1 MSQLGRI
8 SGQLL
13 KDNLTRNG
21 HDLTFDDDLLHLDVT
36 NRRIGI
42 NTITPLSDLIGTEGL
57 DVIGTTR
64 TTDLEVTN
72 QADLGDLTI
81 LGNTI
86 TSNTGTLNLTNG
98 AGDQVNYQ
106 VKLVVDNIDINN
118 NIISTNDADVNLELR
133 PNGTGSVE
141 INANTNVYG
150 NIYATGNIRADG
162 NITVGDANTDNITIN
177 ADVNSNIIPDAD
189 NTYQLGAGG
198 TTYESITDYTPGDA
212 TLTVSSSG
220 TSVVLSIPAAGP
232 TWVDDLTDDSAG
244 TVYEILLDGELTTNS
259 ITTTAAWTGTNPQTV
274 TTTNDSIP
282 DGTYNVASIRYGM
295 KRWLDL
301 WAQNVYADNVVSGG
315 ITVDGVDLTLRPG
328 NIYFVSTNGSDSLTV
343 SGTHQNDP
351 FLTVKHALSMTVPG
365 DTVFIYPGTYLE
377 TFPLTI
383 PAGVTVK
390 GHSVCSVLIEPTIAT
405 IDLDA
410 ILLNGE
416 VTVED
421 ITIGNFRY
429 NSTNNTGYAFR
440 LANNFLVT
448 SRSPYI
454 RNVTVISKGSAISG
468 SDPYGFDSNDAG
480 KGILADGSVANV
492 LSKEVSLLFS
502 NATFITPNQECIT
515 ATNGVRIE
523 WLNSFTYFADKG
535 FNLLSGSTGFAG
547 AGLTRLRIDNRVG
560 TWAAGNTVSYYDTD
574 GVTVLGTG
582 VIDSIDGNYVNLTG
596 KCVGFETVTDRV
608 PTTLYAQGNAK
619 LSTAQ
624 KKYGTASLALD
635 GVGDYVTHPSAPDFA
650 FGTGDFCLEAWIYR
664 TTNIGASQILFDFR
678 TATSQIVPDIF
689 LSATYVPGYLVNGS
703 QVITGSA
710 PISLNTWTHIAVSRE
725 GTNTRLFV
733 NGTQSGSTYTDNN
746 NYIQCPLTLGARFDG
761 TLGFY
766 GYIDD
771 VRITKGLARY
781 TGTFTAPAAELTG
794 DLDTVLLL
802 HFNGANNSTTF
813 LDSGITLQDI
823 RNTTTGGSAT
833 VINFADYSDFGV
845 EVRSIG
851 SANVYGNYGV
861 YGDGDGVIAYLISQ
875 NFSYVGSGKVSTN
888 DPNDAIHA
896 NEIVKLNRA
905 KIYYTT
911 VDNEGT
917 FNVGDLFYVN
927 QKTGDVTFDGSSFN
941 ITASA
946 GVSFTDGV
954 HTTTITPTNID
965 TGNIRI
971 SGNTIESITGDV
983 IVTAA
988 SGAINLQNN
997 TFITGDLDVTG
1008 DITLGGNITIGD
1020 QSTDTVSFVAAITSN
1035 LIPATTAFYDL
1046 GTDLLRWQ
1054 TAYLNRAEID
1064 GVVIDSNTIST
1075 TIGNDNLTLSANGS
1089 GKVLIPSNNVQIDQ
1103 TLTVNGTTTL
1113 KGTTVNGSITQTG
1126 DVTQTGDFTLTGN
1139 ADITGNLTVS
1149 SFAQF
1154 EKIKIDLNTIA
1165 TTTTNTD
1172 LILEADGAGKIYIPT
1187 NDVLINQ
1194 NLTVNGIATFN
1205 NIDASTITADSYS
1218 TGDILIENNS
1228 ISTTLTDSNLQLSA
1242 NGVGKILIPSNNVQ
1256 IDQALTVNGTTT
1268 LKGTTVNGDI
1278 TQTGN
1283 VTQTG
1288 DFTQIGNTEITGTL
1302 TVSSFAQFE
1311 KIKIDLNTIA
1321 TSVADTDLILEA
1333 NGTGKISIPTND
1345 VLINQNLTVNGT
1357 TTLAD
1362 LNATSVTADSF
1373 STGDILIE
1381 NNSISTTLADSDLEL
1396 TANGIG
1402 IVSIPSNDVQIDQAL
1417 TVNGTTTLKGT
1428 TVNGDIT
1435 QTGDVTQT
1443 GDFTQIGNTD
1453 ITGNLTVSSFA
1464 QFEKIRIDSNTI
1476 AATAT
1481 DTDLILEADGTAKIS
1496 IPTNDVLINQNLTV
1510 NGLVSVNSLDV
1521 TGNITADSFS
1531 TDDILI
1537 QDNYITTTVAG
1548 SDLELIANGV
1558 GIISIPNNDV
1568 EIDQALT
1575 TNGDLTVTTGLTSL
1589 KDTSITGTITQS
1601 GGDIDQT
1608 GNFTTSGLTEVTGNI
1623 TATGYLEMSD
1633 ITISGNLVEV
1643 TSTNTDLDLR
1653 PNGTGNVIFE
1663 DIEVSNNT
1671 FSSTGTNQDII
1682 LEPQGIGSVIVNSNQ
1697 SLIIPVGTDAQR
1709 PATPTNGMIRYNTD
1723 RSVYEGWNS
1732 TYSQWLQLSGV
1743 TDLDGNTKITAELT
1757 PGANDNIIRFY
1768 ANGTLTATID
1778 SSKLYAER
1786 FQTSG
1791 VDIDGNTISALVA
1804 NTDLNLTAVSGSVKV
1819 GNLSINNNTITNT
1832 VSGAITQFTETGTG
1846 YVKIAGTNGVVI
1858 PSGDLTQLPSVRE
1871 VGMMRFNTYYQYVE
1885 VFDGVTWVN
1894 ASGSASGVS
1903 LAQAQDIGIVSALLF
1918 G

>member
-42 NTITPLSDLIGTEGL
+42 KTVTPQYEL
-57 DVIGTTR
+57 DVGGPDGTIR
-64 TTDLEVTN
+64 TTNLEVTN
-72 QADLGDLTI
+72 QSDLGDLTI

-98 AGDQVNYQ
+98 TGNQVTYQ
-106 VKLVVDNIDINN
+106 TKLVVDNIDINN
-118 NIISTNDADVNLELR
+118 NIISTNATDVNLELR

-150 NIYATGNIRADG
+150 NIYASGNIRADG

-177 ADVNSNIIPDAD
+177 ADVNSDIIPDAD
-189 NTYQLGAGG
+189 GTYKLGEGG
-198 TTYESITDYTPGDA
+198 TTYEWDADFALGDV
-212 TLTVSSSG
+212 TLTVSGSG

-232 TWVDDLTDDSAG
+232 TWVDALTDDLAG
-244 TVYEILLDGELTTNS
+244 TEYEIQLDGELTLNS

-274 TTTNDSIP
+274 ITTNDAIP
-282 DGTYNVASIRYGM
+282 DGTYNVTSINFGM
-295 KRWLDL
+295 KRWADV
-301 WAQNVYADNVVSGG
+301 WAQNIYSNNVVSGG
-315 ITVDGVDLTLRPG
+315 ITVDSIDLTLRPG
-328 NIYFVSTNGSDSLTV
+328 KIYFVSTNGSDSVTV

-351 FLTVKHALSMTVPG
+351 FLTVKHALSLAVSG

-383 PAGVTVK
+383 PVGVTVK
-390 GHSVCSVLIEPTIAT
+390 GHSVRSVFIEPTIAT

-410 ILLNGE
+410 FLLNGE

-421 ITIGNFRY
+421 LTIGNFRY

-440 LANNFLVT
+440 LATNFLVT
-448 SRSPYI
+448 TRSPYI
-454 RNVTVISKGSAISG
+454 RNVSVISRGSATSG

-480 KGILADGSVANV
+480 KGVLADGSIANA
-492 LSKEVSLLFS
+492 LSKEVSLLFT
-502 NATFITPNQECIT
+502 NATFFTPNQECIT

-535 FNLLSGSTGFAG
+535 FNLLSGTTGFAG
-547 AGLTRLRIDNRVG
+547 AGLTRLRIDSRVG
-560 TWAAGNTVSYYDTD
+560 TWAVGNTVSYYDTD

-582 VIDSIDGNYVNLTG
+582 TIASVDGNYVNLTG
-596 KCVGFETVTDRV
+596 RQLGFQTITDRLSKTV
-608 PTTLYAQGNAK
+608 YAHGNAK

-624 KKYGTASLALD
+624 KKFGTASLALD
-635 GVGDYVTHPSAPDFA
+635 GTGDYATVATQPDFLL
-650 FGTGDFCLEAWIYR
+650 GTGNWTIELWVYKTG
-664 TTNIGASQILFDFR
+664 TTGGIQQLIDFR
-678 TATSQIVPDIF
+678 ATAPTIAPT
-689 LSATYVPGYLVNGS
+689 LYLTAVGTPTFNVNAVN
-703 QVITGSA
+703 VITAGSA
-710 PISLNTWTHIAVSRE
+710 VANNIWTHIAVSKS
-725 GTNTRLFV
+725 GTSTKMFI
-733 NGTQSGSTYTDNN
+733 NGTQTGSTYTDNN
-746 NYIQCPLTLGARFDG
+746 NYIQGPLTIGARYDG
-761 TLGFY
+761 AQGAL

-771 VRITKGLARY
+771 VRISKGVARY
-781 TGTFTAPAAELTG
+781 TTTFTPSTTALTG
-794 DLDTVLLL
+794 DLSTVLLL
-802 HFNGANNSTTF
+802 HFNGTNNSTTF
-813 LDSGITLQDI
+813 LDNGITLQDL
-823 RNTTTGGSAT
+823 RTSNGGTSSK
-833 VINFADYSDFGV
+833 INFADYSDFGV

-875 NFSYVGSGKVSTN
+875 NFSYIGSGKVSTN

-911 VDNEGT
+911 VNNEGT

-927 QKTGDVTFDGSSFN
+927 QKTGDVTFDGSSVN
-941 ITASA
+941 ITAAA

-971 SGNTIESITGDV
+971 SGNTIESLTGDV
-983 IVTAA
+983 IVTSA

-1103 TLTVNGTTTL
+1103 ALTVNGTTTL

-1242 NGVGKILIPSNNVQ
+1242 DGVGKILIPSNNVQ

-1321 TSVADTDLILEA
+1321 TSVTDTDLILEA
-1333 NGTGKISIPTND
+1333 DGTGKISIPTND

-1362 LNATSVTADSF
+1362 LSATSVTADSF

-1381 NNSISTTLADSDLEL
+1381 NNSISTTLTDSDLTL
-1396 TANGIG
+1396 SANGTG

-1435 QTGDVTQT
+1435 QIGNVTQT

-1481 DTDLILEADGTAKIS
+1481 DTDLILEADGAGKIS
-1496 IPTNDVLINQNLTV
+1496 IPSNDVLINQNLTV
-1510 NGLVSVNSLDV
+1510 NGLVSVNNLDV
-1521 TGNITADSFS
+1521 TGNITANSFT

-1537 QDNYITTTVAG
+1537 QDNYITTTVVG
-1548 SDLELIANGV
+1548 SSLELIANGV

-1568 EIDQALT
+1568 QIDQALT
-1575 TNGDLTVTTGLTSL
+1575 IAGNLTVTTGTTYL
-1589 KDTSITGTITQS
+1589 KDTSITGTITQT

-1643 TSTNTDLDLR
+1643 TTTDTDLDLR
-1653 PNGTGNVIFE
+1653 PNGTGDVIFE
-1663 DIEVSNNT
+1663 NIRVVDNT
-1671 FSSTGTNQDII
+1671 FASTGTNQDII
-1682 LEPQGIGSVIVNSNQ
+1682 LQPQGIGSVIVNSTQ

-1723 RSVYEGWNS
+1723 RNAYEGWNA
-1732 TYSQWLQLSGV
+1732 TYSLWLQLGGV
-1743 TDLDGNTKITAELT
+1743 TDYDGNTKITAELT

-1791 VDIDGNTISALVA
+1791 VDINGNTISALSA
-1804 NTDLNLTAVSGSVKV
+1804 NTDLNLTTSGTGSIKV
-1819 GNLSINNNTITNT
+1819 GNLSIKNNTITNT
-1832 VSGAITQFTETGTG
+1832 VSGAITEFTETGTG
-1846 YVKIAGTNGVVI
+1846 YVKITGTNGFVI

-1903 LAQAQDIGIVSALLF
+1903 LSQAQDIGIVSALLF